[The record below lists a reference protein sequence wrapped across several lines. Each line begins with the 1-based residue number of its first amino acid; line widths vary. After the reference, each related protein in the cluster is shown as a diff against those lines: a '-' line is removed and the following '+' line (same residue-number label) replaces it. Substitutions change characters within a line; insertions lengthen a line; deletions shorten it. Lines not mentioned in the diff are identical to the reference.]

1 VGNRALRRVAVAQ
14 ASSNQLFDVAA
25 ERYELKQTIRSS
37 MLQCEQWRL
46 AMAQE
51 FSRVV
56 EDVKQLSTAEK
67 EELQELLKSYLIE
80 ERRREIEQN
89 YEGSLEEVREGTL
102 TFSGDSDTLRT
113 VLSDD

>member
-1 VGNRALRRVAVAQ
+1 
-14 ASSNQLFDVAA
+14 
-25 ERYELKQTIRSS
+25 
-37 MLQCEQWRL
+37 
-46 AMAQE
+46 MAQE

-89 YEGSLEEVREGTL
+89 YEASIEELREETL
-102 TFSGDSDTLRT
+102 TFSRDPETLRK
-113 VLSDD
+113 VLSND

>member
-1 VGNRALRRVAVAQ
+1 
-14 ASSNQLFDVAA
+14 
-25 ERYELKQTIRSS
+25 
-37 MLQCEQWRL
+37 
-46 AMAQE
+46 MAQD

-89 YEGSLEEVREGTL
+89 YEASLEELHEGTL
-102 TFSGDSDTLRT
+102 TFSRNPDTLRK
-113 VLSDD
+113 VLSND

>member
-1 VGNRALRRVAVAQ
+1 
-14 ASSNQLFDVAA
+14 
-25 ERYELKQTIRSS
+25 
-37 MLQCEQWRL
+37 
-46 AMAQE
+46 MAQD

-89 YEGSLEEVREGTL
+89 YEGSLEELREGKL
-102 TFSGDSDTLRT
+102 TFSSDSDALREA
-113 VLSDD
+113 LSHD

>member
-1 VGNRALRRVAVAQ
+1 
-14 ASSNQLFDVAA
+14 
-25 ERYELKQTIRSS
+25 
-37 MLQCEQWRL
+37 
-46 AMAQE
+46 MAQD

-89 YEGSLEEVREGTL
+89 YESSLEELREGKL
-102 TFSGDSDTLRT
+102 TFSSDSDALREA
-113 VLSDD
+113 LSHD